1 MKSMSKI
8 TLVALTLSAAL
19 LTGCQSQSNTLTFS
33 TPSPTAT
40 FNTYNQTAIVN
51 VTTQDQRPSSE
62 VASYTS
68 SGNVT
73 RLNAMPEVAQMF
85 QQAMQQN
92 LNSKGFKVVEG
103 ASNANVTINIKKF
116 FADVEQGNL
125 RHKVTANINVE
136 IAVQGIKGNFT
147 KNFNTSRSYE
157 GAFGADNSNI
167 QKVLEEAYQDSIR
180 SIYNDNE
187 IGQAIHQ
194 FK

>member
-51 VTTQDQRPSSE
+51 VITQDQRPSSE
-62 VASYTS
+62 VASYTNG
-68 SGNVT
+68 GNVT

-92 LNSKGFKVVEG
+92 LNRKGFKVVEG
-103 ASNANVTINIKKF
+103 ASNANVTVNIKKF

-125 RHKVTANINVE
+125 RHKITANINVE
-136 IAVQGIKGNFT
+136 IAVQGIRGNFT

-157 GAFGADNSNI
+157 GAFGADNGNI